1 MPLTIEQQR
10 AVAIAQAKRKRAE
23 AEAKAPPSPLRAETD
38 AIIEEAAAAIP
49 GGYEAWAAKPADSQ
63 RMAALGYTPDPLAK
77 SGYSRPRA
85 PQAPIVDSGQT
96 TNLFTDAMRMLEAPI
111 AGLTGG
117 ASGGGLEGWAKT
129 TTQNPLLGATEA
141 VNFLSPVDE
150 AGRAYLGLR
159 DAGAGLIEGDMGK
172 AAQGAQQAS
181 IEGSFAGL
189 QALPGSMTLRG
200 LTAPAR
206 VAPNTLA
213 GAQRAAVQASRAP
226 PVRKSAPQVVEAPR
240 PFSAPPEPA
249 GGGIVRRNADRIV
262 GAGVGATIGGVGD
275 AYAAP
280 ADGEGSSGP
289 LNAGTGA
296 AIGFFGPRAVA
307 SATSRGFR
315 AAARPFRPAGFDER
329 VAAKAVRDV
338 LKSGG
343 IRTADDAATAM
354 TARFGDKPASVA
366 DLTQE
371 GVGTTAGLS
380 RLPGATGE
388 AARARGEDLL
398 TTRAGRLERDIGDA
412 TGASPATI
420 AGDVD
425 RMVGLAREQATPAY
439 NALREEY
446 PFGSLTSSRL
456 KELRELD
463 ILKPHIKGVERYQ
476 DTLAKTE
483 NRVVGDFEFW
493 DLVKRSLDDTEQAA
507 IARGQPVP
515 YDLDSARQAIVK
527 EMDARVPGYAAA
539 RQLGGEA
546 PKMNAA
552 FRQGQGL
559 LGGRYTAEDV
569 SRLVQGVTG
578 QPLTAL
584 QAGVIRS
591 MVAKT
596 EGSRGAMSSLMSA
609 GSRRKLAQVF
619 GAEAADAMQARFAA
633 DAAIMDNAQ
642 RINPNVGSVTSQ
654 AQMGGGGVVPM
665 AAEAIRAFRSP
676 VEAALAAMSRSGS
689 YTKAQRDLMGQMLL
703 DGATPENLAR
713 IYGRRGGPTRGQPTP
728 PAGPPVNPLTPPRRP
743 PEQSGFVTPG
753 ALAPLVGGSGGLA
766 YGEFAPLQDMD
777 RDGDTDAEDRQ
788 AMRMSYGF
796 GGLVGGGLAGAGAN
810 RLLGPRRGAAP
821 KAGPQKPP
829 AQSGFGGGA
838 AAPDVAAHVAMA
850 KEQGF
855 NTDKVYYH
863 GAAKQFE
870 QFDMSKVGQREIPW
884 YGKGAYLSPD
894 KEVARRYATS
904 DQNVMPFF
912 VRGKL
917 LKVDKDSPP
926 PEWLKNSRDWSA
938 TLTERGYSGLE
949 IGGKIPELV
958 VFNPSDLI
966 RATPPKAVS
975 PDAVRYTAKPAPWD
989 KTGKSWVVM
998 DAETGT
1004 DTGGVMSKAFA
1015 EDLVRSL
1022 QKPKR

>member
-1 MPLTIEQQR
+1 MQ
-10 AVAIAQAKRKRAE
+10 
-23 AEAKAPPSPLRAETD
+23 APPATPQGADKAEPRWKQAPPVTTQAPPKPRANLSEVD

-49 GGYEAWAAKPADSQ
+49 GGYEAWAAKPADPQ

-85 PQAPIVDSGQT
+85 PQAPIVDSGHT

-129 TTQNPLLGATEA
+129 TTQNPLLGAKEA
-141 VNFLSPVDE
+141 VDFLNPLDE

-159 DAGAGLIEGDMGK
+159 DAGAGLIDGDMGK
-172 AAQGAQQAS
+172 AAQGAQQFVT
-181 IEGSFAGL
+181 EGSAAAIQAIPGTTTFKGLTGPVRRTPTTLAEAQRGASLYSVPGKPPLPAEPSIRQTGKTLAAVAVPGRPIRPQAMQAIERILLASGVPRDRVRDGLAKVVKGL
-189 QALPGSMTLRG
+189 QAGADSPATVSGRAPSISLLLKREFRDDFPEVATNLDLVRLERRLSRKRGDASPTIIREAVKDIRGSQASFLIESATRNAGATTRNETRENMEAALSEFGEEGYKPILSQPIDDKRAQAIRNVLSGPGMGELGKPLRQIAAGQGKTIEEMIAESPLNAAHWMQHKARLLKEENAAKGNTTLANAYDDMRNRILSKIDDLQTPDGKTYRQLRIEYADTAQIGSALRSADQFGAIVKDPEKANNFVKAFNASTPAQQEARLASIGDWMLSKLRG
-200 LTAPAR
+200 GGEDAPAR
-206 VAPNTLA
+206 MAELQSAGVLETLDRLGQKGKALADDIRAIRDEEMDLQTFFPKSESQSISNAVALA
-213 GAQRAAVQASRAP
+213 EG
-226 PVRKSAPQVVEAPR
+226 PQVYSR
-240 PFSAPPEPA
+240 PGASSLP
-249 GGGIVRRNADRIV
+249 VNALADAALM
-262 GAGVGATIGGVGD
+262 GAGVAS
-275 AYAAP
+275 AP
-280 ADGEGSSGP
+280 IMTAMRQ
-289 LNAGTGA
+289 
-296 AIGFFGPRAVA
+296 GPRLYRGIMQPRT
-307 SATSRGFR
+307 ATREDMTR
-315 AAARPFRPAGFDER
+315 VLVARPR
-329 VAAKAVRDV
+329 
-338 LKSGG
+338 
-343 IRTADDAATAM
+343 
-354 TARFGDKPASVA
+354 
-366 DLTQE
+366 
-371 GVGTTAGLS
+371 
-380 RLPGATGE
+380 
-388 AARARGEDLL
+388 
-398 TTRAGRLERDIGDA
+398 
-412 TGASPATI
+412 
-420 AGDVD
+420 
-425 RMVGLAREQATPAY
+425 
-439 NALREEY
+439 
-446 PFGSLTSSRL
+446 
-456 KELRELD
+456 
-463 ILKPHIKGVERYQ
+463 
-476 DTLAKTE
+476 
-483 NRVVGDFEFW
+483 
-493 DLVKRSLDDTEQAA
+493 
-507 IARGQPVP
+507 
-515 YDLDSARQAIVK
+515 
-527 EMDARVPGYAAA
+527 
-539 RQLGGEA
+539 
-546 PKMNAA
+546 
-552 FRQGQGL
+552 
-559 LGGRYTAEDV
+559 
-569 SRLVQGVTG
+569 
-578 QPLTAL
+578 
-584 QAGVIRS
+584 
-591 MVAKT
+591 
-596 EGSRGAMSSLMSA
+596 
-609 GSRRKLAQVF
+609 
-619 GAEAADAMQARFAA
+619 
-633 DAAIMDNAQ
+633 
-642 RINPNVGSVTSQ
+642 
-654 AQMGGGGVVPM
+654 
-665 AAEAIRAFRSP
+665 
-676 VEAALAAMSRSGS
+676 
-689 YTKAQRDLMGQMLL
+689 
-703 DGATPENLAR
+703 
-713 IYGRRGGPTRGQPTP
+713 GPTRPQATQQALPAGPANALNP
-728 PAGPPVNPLTPPRRP
+728 PSPVPAGPPVNPLTPRRP
-743 PEQSGFVTPG
+743 EQAGISANVTG
-753 ALAPLVGGSGGLA
+753 LGGAGGAVAGTALAPDTNGDGVVDAQERMAGG
-766 YGEFAPLQDMD
+766 M
-777 RDGDTDAEDRQ
+777 
-788 AMRMSYGF
+788 
-796 GGLVGGGLAGAGAN
+796 GGLVTGLGVGAGAN